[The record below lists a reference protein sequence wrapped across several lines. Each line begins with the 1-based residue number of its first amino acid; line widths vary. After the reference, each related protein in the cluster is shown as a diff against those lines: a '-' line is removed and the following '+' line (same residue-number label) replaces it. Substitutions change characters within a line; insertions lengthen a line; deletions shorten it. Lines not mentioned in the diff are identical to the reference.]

1 MYIITLSATFCIV
14 AYSADKELVRW
25 RMATDSGYKSTLR
38 DDNSQYS
45 PREQNSQEMR
55 RYSGV
60 LSVYG
65 EQQVM
70 QSPAA
75 IAAFIAI
82 HMYCNCP

>member
-1 MYIITLSATFCIV
+1 
-14 AYSADKELVRW
+14 
-25 RMATDSGYKSTLR
+25 MATDSGYKSTLR

-45 PREQNSQEMR
+45 PREQISQEMR

-75 IAAFIAI
+75 IAALIAI
-82 HMYCNCP
+82 HLLLRVLQLSLNSFFLLLLSSGLR